1 MSIEDRVAD
10 AVGHLVTI
18 VEAAGAVIIGVGALV
33 SFVRLLM
40 IAFTSRRTADF
51 VSVRLA
57 LGQFLALGLEFQLAG
72 DVLKTAISPSF
83 SDIGQLA
90 AIAAIRTALNWIL
103 RREIDEERR
112 QVAQNRRDES

>member
-10 AVGHLVTI
+10 AVGHLVTV